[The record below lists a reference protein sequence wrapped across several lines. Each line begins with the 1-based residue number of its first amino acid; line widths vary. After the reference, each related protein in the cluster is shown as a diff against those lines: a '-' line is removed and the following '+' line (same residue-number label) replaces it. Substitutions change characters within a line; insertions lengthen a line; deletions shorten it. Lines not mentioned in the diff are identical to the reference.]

1 MLVTFFALS
10 SAVMLVSTRPPLERG
25 LLFLSAIPIAL
36 AVNITRI
43 IVTGVLH
50 KTVGSELADYVF
62 HDLAGWLMMPLALAL
77 LWCEL
82 RVLAWVLVSRP
93 KADPSV
99 DSFAWATM
107 ARRGT
112 APAAQGAP

>member
-1 MLVTFFALS
+1 
-10 SAVMLVSTRPPLERG
+10 
-25 LLFLSAIPIAL
+25 
-36 AVNITRI
+36 
-43 IVTGVLH
+43 
-50 KTVGSELADYVF
+50 
-62 HDLAGWLMMPLALAL
+62 MMPLALAL

-93 KADPSV
+93 KADPGV

-107 ARRGT
+107 ARRST